1 MNKVQLMGRLV
12 RDPELKELTS
22 GKKVANFTLAIDYA
36 KDKDGNKLTNFI
48 PCMAWERKGEVIT
61 QYFGKGQRMLVTDGM
76 MMVRN
81 YVDANTQEKKIYTY
95 VKVNDF
101 EFVETKV
108 SAEAVNGSSGQMAGS
123 QQGGDSAG
131 QDWSHAELVDG
142 ANNAQSA
149 KAAAEKIAA
158 GLDAKRA
165 RGQDSFF
172 DVFGDVNVPF

>member
-12 RDPELKELTS
+12 REPELKELTS
-22 GKKVANFTLAIDYA
+22 GKKVANFTLAVDYA

-48 PCMAWERKGEVIT
+48 PCMAWERRGEVIA

-81 YVDANTQEKKIYTY
+81 YTDANTQEKKTYTY

-101 EFVETKV
+101 EFVETK
-108 SAEAVNGSSGQMAGS
+108 STMAIAHEA
-123 QQGGDSAG
+123 D
-131 QDWSHAELVDG
+131 
-142 ANNAQSA
+142 AQSA

-165 RGQDSFF
+165 SGQDSFF
-172 DVFGDVNVPF
+172 DVFGAVDVPF

>member
-36 KDKDGNKLTNFI
+36 KDKEGNKLTNFI

-81 YVDANTQEKKIYTY
+81 YVDANTQEKRTYTY
-95 VKVNDF
+95 VRVNDF
-101 EFVETKV
+101 EFVETKG

-123 QQGGDSAG
+123 QQGGGSVD
-131 QDWSHAELVDG
+131 QDWRHAELVDG

-149 KAAAEKIAA
+149 KAAVEKIAA
-158 GLDAKRA
+158 GMNA
-165 RGQDSFF
+165 RQGSEPNSFF

>member
-12 RDPELKELTS
+12 REPELKELTS
-22 GKKVANFTLAIDYA
+22 GRKVANFTLAIDYA

-48 PCMAWERKGEVIT
+48 PCMAWERKGEVIA

-101 EFVETKV
+101 EFVETKGTM
-108 SAEAVNGSSGQMAGS
+108 AGNQQSSGS
-123 QQGGDSAG
+123 VD
-131 QDWSHAELVDG
+131 QDWRDAEFVDG

-149 KAAAEKIAA
+149 KAAVEKIAA

-172 DVFGDVNVPF
+172 DVFGDVNVPY

>member
-12 RDPELKELTS
+12 REPELKELTS
-22 GKKVANFTLAIDYA
+22 GKKVANFTLAVDYA

-48 PCMAWERKGEVIT
+48 PCMAWERRGEVIV

-81 YVDANTQEKKIYTY
+81 YMDANTQENKTYTY

-101 EFVETKV
+101 EFVETK
-108 SAEAVNGSSGQMAGS
+108 STMAIARESNGAFEAEP
-123 QQGGDSAG
+123 
-131 QDWSHAELVDG
+131 
-142 ANNAQSA
+142 NNAQSA

-165 RGQDSFF
+165 SGQDSFF
-172 DVFGDVNVPF
+172 DVFGAVDVPF